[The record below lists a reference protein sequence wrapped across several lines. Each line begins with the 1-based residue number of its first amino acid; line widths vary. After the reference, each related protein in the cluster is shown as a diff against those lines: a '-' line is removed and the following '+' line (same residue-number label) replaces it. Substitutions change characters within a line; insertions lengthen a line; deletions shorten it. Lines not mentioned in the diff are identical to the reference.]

1 MRWQCFISIYLV
13 SLNTHFHASLRR
25 VPIRSMQDVL
35 VTLQY
40 ERASSYSISIK
51 YGFRN
56 FTLWIPLP
64 WVHVPVAIAHS
75 ARP

>member
-1 MRWQCFISIYLV
+1 
-13 SLNTHFHASLRR
+13 
-25 VPIRSMQDVL
+25 MQDVL
-35 VTLQY
+35 VALQY

-51 YGFRN
+51 YGFCN

-64 WVHVPVAIAHS
+64 WVHVPVAIGHS